1 MITTLCNPT
10 MNYPIPANP
19 QEIAALRQKPVN
31 EELIVLVIAGVVQ
44 IAREK
49 GQSLEEL
56 LSEVLADDS
65 LLEQGQRRW
74 LSEIVAQAWKR
85 LP

>member
-1 MITTLCNPT
+1 

-19 QEIAALRQKPVN
+19 PEVAVLRQKPVN
-31 EELIVLVIAGVVQ
+31 EELIVTAIAEVVHM
-44 IAREK
+44 ARVK

-56 LSEVLADDS
+56 LLEILADDS
-65 LLEQGQRRW
+65 LLEQTQRRW
-74 LSEIVAQAWKR
+74 LSEIVAQAWQG

>member
-1 MITTLCNPT
+1 

-19 QEIAALRQKPVN
+19 QEVIALRQNFVN
-31 EELIVLVIAGVVQ
+31 EELVAAALAGVIQV
-44 IAREK
+44 ARSK

-56 LSEVLADDS
+56 TAEVMVDDA
-65 LLEQGQRRW
+65 LLDVTQRRW
-74 LSEIVAQAWKR
+74 LSEIVALAWNK

>member
-1 MITTLCNPT
+1 

-19 QEIAALRQKPVN
+19 QEIAVLRQKPVN
-31 EELIVLVIAGVVQ
+31 EELIVTAIAEVVQ
-44 IAREK
+44 LARAK

-56 LSEVLADDS
+56 LLEILADDS
-65 LLEQGQRRW
+65 LLEQTQRRW
-74 LSEIVAQAWKR
+74 LSEIVAQAWQG

>member
-1 MITTLCNPT
+1 

-19 QEIAALRQKPVN
+19 QEIAALQQKPVN
-31 EELIVLVIAGVVQ
+31 EELVVAAIAGVVQ
-44 IAREK
+44 IARAK